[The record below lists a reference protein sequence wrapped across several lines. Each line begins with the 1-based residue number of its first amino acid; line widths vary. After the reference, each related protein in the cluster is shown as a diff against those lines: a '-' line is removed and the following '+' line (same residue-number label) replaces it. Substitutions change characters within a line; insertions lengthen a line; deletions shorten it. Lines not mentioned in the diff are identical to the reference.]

1 MNRLWVR
8 LTLAFAV
15 VVLVAVG
22 IAALLGSFSAGEA
35 LRYYVAYSAMMPHE
49 TLVDA
54 LAAHD
59 EEHGGWPGAGRT
71 PDPAAGDQIAGLT
84 NAAGDRIATN
94 TPGHSVCLLALDNTT
109 WAAYA
114 TAGTWVD
121 AD

>member
-54 LAAHD
+54 LAAHY
-59 EEHGGWPGAGRT
+59 EEH
-71 PDPAAGDQIAGLT
+71 
-84 NAAGDRIATN
+84 
-94 TPGHSVCLLALDNTT
+94 HS
-109 WAAYA
+109 
-114 TAGTWVD
+114 
-121 AD
+121 